1 MTLFKKKR
9 SISVGQTLAGLFL
22 TLITLTALVPGLLVG
37 PMDTIVTAT
46 GYPMAPPSAEHW
58 FGTDE
63 VGRDVLNLIVH
74 SARITMLV
82 GLLASFLSMIL
93 GTAVGVVSGY
103 ARGNMDNLLMRTAD
117 FFLVMPAFILAM
129 VLAPMAIEFGGTQG
143 AILGLRPT
151 LLVTIFVIGIT
162 SWAGTAR
169 IVRSQTLSLR
179 SRPFV
184 DRARVIGAS
193 HSRIILRHILPNLV
207 SLIVANTILTIVAA
221 IWIETALSFIGLGDP
236 FQPSWGTM
244 LFSAQQAGAAGAGA
258 WWYVVTPG
266 LAIVLVIVS
275 LYSLSHLATE
285 WLGSRRK
292 RVL

>member
-1 MTLFKKKR
+1 MNRFIKKIPLSFGQLLSTLF
-9 SISVGQTLAGLFL
+9 LFL
-22 TLITLTALVPGLLVG
+22 IALMALFPSVLVG
-37 PMDTIVTAT
+37 PIDTIVTAT
-46 GYPMAPPSAEHW
+46 GYPLAPPSTEHW

-63 VGRDVLNLIVH
+63 VGRDVWNLIVH
-74 SARITMLV
+74 STRITMLV
-82 GLLASFLSMIL
+82 GLLASFLSMVL
-93 GTAVGVVSGY
+93 GTTVGVISGY
-103 ARGNMDNLLMRTAD
+103 ARGSIDNLLMRTAD

-129 VLAPMAIEFGGTQG
+129 VLAPMAIDFGGSQG
-143 AILGLRPT
+143 AILGIRPT
-151 LLVTIFVIGIT
+151 LLVTIVVIGIT

-193 HSRIILRHILPNLV
+193 HSRIVLRHILPNLV
-207 SLIVANTILTIVAA
+207 SLIAANTILTIVAA

-266 LAIVLVIVS
+266 LAIVFVIVS
-275 LYSLSHLATE
+275 LYSLSHLVSD
-285 WLGSRRK
+285 LFGSRRK
-292 RVL
+292 RVG

>member
-1 MTLFKKKR
+1 MTLFNKKR

-22 TLITLTALVPGLLVG
+22 TLITLTALVPDLLVG

-103 ARGNMDNLLMRTAD
+103 ARGYMDNLLMRTAD
-117 FFLVMPAFILAM
+117 VFLVMPAFILAM